1 MLGYNTVM
9 KHTRYQRGFT
19 LIEQLVAATVMLV
32 IFIAV
37 TQAFVGI
44 GVVNNRSD
52 AQTEAVELMQQKL
65 ELLRNTPYNNL
76 VVGTTD
82 FSNEMDTFS
91 ALKSPRTAT
100 ITITEVTP
108 STLKRVDIS
117 LSYTQSGKTRTIGT
131 STLIGLRG
139 INR

>member
-82 FSNEMDTFS
+82 FSSEMDTFS